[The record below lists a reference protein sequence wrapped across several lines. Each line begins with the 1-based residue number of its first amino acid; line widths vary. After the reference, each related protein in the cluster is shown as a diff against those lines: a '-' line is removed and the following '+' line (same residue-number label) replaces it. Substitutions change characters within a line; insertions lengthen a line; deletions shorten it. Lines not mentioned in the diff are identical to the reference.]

1 MAQEGNVI
9 ACRSTSEWNAVLLK
23 ESGKLIVVHFTA
35 PWCGPRRLIAPYF
48 SQLAKNHPSV
58 IFLEVDVDE
67 LKRVAFKW
75 DIEALPTFIFLK
87 RGQKS
92 HRIVG
97 TDRAAL
103 LRKIEELKTPAAAAS
118 TA

>member
-9 ACRSTSEWNAVLLK
+9 ACRSTSEWNAVLLR

-35 PWCGPRRLIAPYF
+35 SWCGPRRLIAPYV

>member
-1 MAQEGNVI
+1 MLELF
-9 ACRSTSEWNAVLLK
+9 SFLLDPN
-23 ESGKLIVVHFTA
+23 SDF
-35 PWCGPRRLIAPYF
+35 CF
-48 SQLAKNHPSV
+48 SLQ
-58 IFLEVDVDE
+58 
-67 LKRVAFKW
+67 RVAFKW